1 MESSNVKKIS
11 ACYIV
16 KNEAEKLLLSLKN
29 LRGVDEIIIVD
40 TGSTDNTLE
49 VAKNFGAKI
58 FYKAWADDFSAP
70 RNLALSKVTGDWIIF
85 LDADEYF
92 TESTADNL
100 RNVIENVDGTE
111 INGLLIY
118 LVNIDVENENKIL
131 DTTFVLRIYRNLR
144 GLKYVGK
151 IHEELQL
158 NGKNLANIIPLPP
171 KFLTL
176 NHTGYSAKLNK
187 SKAERNLKLLLAELE
202 NTNEPQK
209 FYGYIAQCYNGLEDF
224 LNAEK
229 FAKLDIE
236 SGVRSSTFSSSSYR
250 ILLDI
255 LSKDSTRFDERKD
268 FAMMAAEDFPDL
280 PDFLAELAECYA
292 AQKNFEAA
300 IILMTGALENFA
312 KYDGIEP
319 SIFDEQRAI
328 FARKLIMDWTKK
340 FLQIK

>member
-1 MESSNVKKIS
+1 MRTGKIKKIS

-16 KNEAEKLLLSLKN
+16 KNEAERLALSLKN
-29 LRGVDEIIIVD
+29 LRGIDEIIIVD

-49 VAKNFGAKI
+49 VAKKFGAKI
-58 FYKAWADDFSAP
+58 FCTNWADDFSTP
-70 RNLALSKVTGDWIIF
+70 RNLALSQATGDWIIF

-92 TESTADNL
+92 TAATADNL
-100 RNVIENVDGTE
+100 RSVIESIDATAA
-111 INGLLIY
+111 NGLLIY
-118 LVNIDVENENKIL
+118 LVNIDTADGDKIL
-131 DTTFVLRIYRNLR
+131 DTTFVLRIYRNLN
-144 GLKYVGK
+144 GLAYVGK
-151 IHEELQL
+151 IHEELRL
-158 NGKNLANIIPLPP
+158 DGKSLTNIIPLPP

-176 NHTGYSAKLNK
+176 NHTGYSATLNK
-187 SKAERNLKLLLAELE
+187 AKAARNLKMLLEELAQ
-202 NTNEPQK
+202 TNEPQRI
-209 FYGYIAQCYNGLEDF
+209 YGYIAQCYNGLEDF
-224 LNAEK
+224 INAEK

-236 SGVRSSTFSSSSYR
+236 SGVRRSTFSSSSYR

-255 LSKDSTRFDERKD
+255 LSKDSTRLEERQN

-319 SIFDEQRAI
+319 SIFDEVRANLARQRI
-328 FARKLIMDWTKK
+328 KIWTRE
-340 FLQIK
+340 FIKN